1 MGRVGGWWCL
11 EKLFK
16 SFGSPVSQEILI
28 GRGWGWVL
36 VVSGIMIQTLLFGSS
51 VLSFSEYIP
60 RGRDD
65 GVGVGA

>member
-1 MGRVGGWWCL
+1 M
-11 EKLFK
+11 
-16 SFGSPVSQEILI
+16 
-28 GRGWGWVL
+28 L